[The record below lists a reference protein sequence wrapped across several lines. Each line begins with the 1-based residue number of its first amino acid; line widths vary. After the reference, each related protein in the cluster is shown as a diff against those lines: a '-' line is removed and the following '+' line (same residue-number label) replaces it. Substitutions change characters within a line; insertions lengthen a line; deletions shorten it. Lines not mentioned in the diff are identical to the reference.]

1 MEILTRQ
8 QAFTLGRSKYYTGKP
23 CVHGHISER
32 YTASGACAACVSVA
46 AASHRANFVPEDGR
60 KARTLAKAQLEP
72 IRLRIHD
79 DEVETILGYCVA
91 VTHAR
96 FPAVK
101 YEDVVPRRGRPVSVA
116 LGSRLYTVNVHPDD
130 AFGFR
135 ALAKAAFDAHSVDG
149 AAISATVERRAAEL
163 VGETWR

>member
-1 MEILTRQ
+1 MQ
-8 QAFTLGRSKYYTGKP
+8 SGKSKYYTGKP
-23 CVHGHISER
+23 CTHGHISER

-60 KARTLAKAQLEP
+60 KARQLAKAQLEP
-72 IRLRIHD
+72 IRLRIRD
-79 DEVETILGYCVA
+79 DEAETILGYCVA

-96 FPAVK
+96 FPAIQ
-101 YEDVVPRRGRPVSVA
+101 YADVAPKRGRPPQVEA
-116 LGSRLYTVNVHPDD
+116 GSRLYTVYVHPDD

-149 AAISATVERRAAEL
+149 AAVAATVQERAEAL
-163 VGETWR
+163 MPARRNGAPREVWR